1 MTHLITYNYKTHS
14 KLYCKLDCILIE
26 LGGDRVKFEWDES
39 KEKTNIGKHGI
50 DFTTAALVFN
60 DINRIEAYDV
70 EHSIFEDRYRTIGRI
85 ADTVIIVAVSYTER
99 LDAIRIIS
107 ARIADKR
114 EEREYYDRK
123 GN

>member
-1 MTHLITYNYKTHS
+1 M
-14 KLYCKLDCILIE
+14 
-26 LGGDRVKFEWDES
+26 KFEWDDN
-39 KEKTNIGKHGI
+39 KEKSNIDKHGI

-60 DINRIEAYDV
+60 DSNRIEAYDD
-70 EHSIFEDRYRTIGRI
+70 EHSMFEDRYRTIGRI

-114 EEREYYDRK
+114 EEREYYERK